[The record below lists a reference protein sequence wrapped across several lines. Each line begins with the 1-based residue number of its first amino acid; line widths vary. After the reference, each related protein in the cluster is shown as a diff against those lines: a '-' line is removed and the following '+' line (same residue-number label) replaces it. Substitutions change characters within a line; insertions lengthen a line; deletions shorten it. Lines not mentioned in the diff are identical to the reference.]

1 MKGIAILTIFCAAL
15 SSCAA
20 DYSDGLYGEINTS
33 KGKIVVSLEFQKA
46 PLTVVNF
53 VGLAEGTIKSTS
65 GTTKFYDGL
74 KFHRVV
80 PGFVIQGGDPKGN
93 GTGGPGYSFPD
104 EFCPDLKHDSAGVL
118 SMANAGPNTNGS
130 QFFITLSATHH
141 LDNRHSVFGKV
152 VQGMD
157 VVKKIVANDT
167 IKSVKIIR
175 VGQDAKNFKADQES
189 FDAMVKKIKDQ
200 KDAFYKD
207 LLSKAVTSGYG
218 LKYVVEKEGNGV
230 KPAQGSNIKVH
241 YTGMLTDGTKFDS
254 SRDRGEPF
262 EFEVGVGMVI
272 KGWDLGLLDMSKGER
287 RILIIPPELGY
298 GARGAGGVI
307 PPNATLIFDVELLDF

>member
-1 MKGIAILTIFCAAL
+1 MKGTAILTIFCAAL
-15 SSCAA
+15 SCAS
-20 DYSDGLYGEINTS
+20 DYPEGLFGEINTS

-46 PLTVVNF
+46 PLTVANF
-53 VGLAEGTIKSTS
+53 VGLAEGTIKSS
-65 GTTKFYDGL
+65 RGNEKFYDGL

-80 PGFVIQGGDPKGN
+80 PGFVIQGGDPRGN

-104 EFCPDLKHDSAGVL
+104 EFHPELKHDAAGIL

-130 QFFITLSATHH
+130 QFFITLAPTPH

-152 VQGMD
+152 IEGMD
-157 VVKKIVANDT
+157 VVNKIAANDT

-175 VGQDAKNFKADQES
+175 VGKDAKSFKSDQQS
-189 FDAMVKKIKDQ
+189 FDSMVITINEKKE
-200 KDAFYKD
+200 AFYKN
-207 LLSKAVTSGYG
+207 LLSKAVTAGYG
-218 LKYVVEKEGNGV
+218 LKYVVQKEGNGE
-230 KPAQGSNIKVH
+230 KPTQGSSIKVH

-254 SRDRGEPF
+254 SRDRNEPF

-287 RILIIPPELGY
+287 RFLIIPPELGY